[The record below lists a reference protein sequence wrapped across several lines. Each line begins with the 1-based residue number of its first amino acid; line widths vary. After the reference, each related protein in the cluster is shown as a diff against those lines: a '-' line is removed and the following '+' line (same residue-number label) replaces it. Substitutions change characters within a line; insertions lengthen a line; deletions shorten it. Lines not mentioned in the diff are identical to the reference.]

1 MRDTIFLILLLALL
15 WLAISGLYKAPIL
28 LLGLASVVLVTWLVI
43 RMRIIGEE
51 HNPTVFA
58 WRLPRFWL
66 WALREIV
73 VSNIHVARLVF
84 RPERISP
91 RIVYQNVQFKRP
103 LGKVIY
109 GNTCTLTPGTVTV
122 QLTRTGTVIHAL
134 DAKSAESLGQLE
146 RKVHWL
152 EGESEPVTPE
162 NGRQHRQ
169 HTGQADREDKRQTH
183 GREAGQ

>member
-1 MRDTIFLILLLALL
+1 MRDTFFLITLLALL
-15 WLAISGLYKAPIL
+15 WLSISGIYKPVIL

-73 VSNIHVARLVF
+73 ISNIHVARLVF
-84 RPERISP
+84 RPEQISP
-91 RIVYQNVQFKRP
+91 RIVYQDVQFKRP

-122 QLTRTGTVIHAL
+122 QMTPKGAVLHAL
-134 DAKSAESLGQLE
+134 DAKSAESTIAVE

-152 EGESEPVTPE
+152 EGDADEP
-162 NGRQHRQ
+162 
-169 HTGQADREDKRQTH
+169 REDR
-183 GREAGQ
+183 R

>member
-1 MRDTIFLILLLALL
+1 MRDTIFLIILLILL
-15 WLAISGLYKAPIL
+15 WLSISGIYKPVIL

-43 RMRIIGEE
+43 RMKIIGEE

-73 VSNIHVARLVF
+73 VSNIHVAKLVF
-84 RPERISP
+84 RPEQISP
-91 RIVYQNVQFKRP
+91 RIVYQNVRFKRP

-122 QLTRTGTVIHAL
+122 QMTRNGAVLHAL
-134 DAKSAESLGQLE
+134 DAKSAEATLAIQ

-152 EGESEPVTPE
+152 EGSSDETKGEQP
-162 NGRQHRQ
+162 
-169 HTGQADREDKRQTH
+169 
-183 GREAGQ
+183 